1 MRFLA
6 DFAVNIREVR
16 QYGNSV
22 IVMTLHSA
30 YGTIDSY
37 DREGKEIGGQLS
49 PPVGHG
55 AEGYRVTTSEAPKVK
70 MSRPTIGTGTFGRK
84 MSYDELRAVHNS
96 IVGSPDTVM
105 KKLTEII
112 APLNPGYLHIYGKD
126 RKSVV

>member
-30 YGTIDSY
+30 YDTINSY
-37 DREGKEIGGQLS
+37 DREGKEVGGQLS
-49 PPVGHG
+49 PPVGHC
-55 AEGYRVTTSEAPKVK
+55 AEGY
-70 MSRPTIGTGTFGRK
+70 
-84 MSYDELRAVHNS
+84 AVNNI
-96 IVGSPDTVM
+96 IVGSPDTVI

-112 APLNPGYLHIYGKD
+112 AHLNPGYLHIYGNPYAA
-126 RKSVV
+126 